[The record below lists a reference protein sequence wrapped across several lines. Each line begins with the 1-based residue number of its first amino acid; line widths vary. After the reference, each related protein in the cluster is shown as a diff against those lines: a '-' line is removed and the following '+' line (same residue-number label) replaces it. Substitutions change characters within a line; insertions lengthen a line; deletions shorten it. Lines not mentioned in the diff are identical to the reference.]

1 MNAGTW
7 RRSQDTDLNI
17 RLSKVYLVV
26 FAALTL
32 LLVEVHEQLHA
43 VGTRLLYGGWAEWV
57 FDNVL
62 PYRGCSPAR
71 LAVVDVVGPL
81 FSYAMLWLG
90 AVLAWRPGTRAQALG
105 FSLAFASL
113 PLGRL
118 LPQLVTAFVEG
129 STSDEYG
136 FLRRM
141 AGDALDRREA
151 GLLAFLVA
159 LALTL
164 PPLVALWKRLPA
176 DRRLSLF
183 VRFYSLPLVFV
194 IVWLAGMNAALAHG
208 VLSRDLL
215 QGWPA
220 LVAVHAVL
228 VTAVVW
234 LGRQQ
239 IGRLAGS
246 QSP

>member
-7 RRSQDTDLNI
+7 RRSQDTGLNI

-32 LLVEVHEQLHA
+32 LLVEAHEQLHA
-43 VGTRLLYGGWAEWV
+43 VGTRLLCGGWAERV

-62 PYRGCSPAR
+62 PYRGCSPVR
-71 LAVVDVVGPL
+71 LAVVDILGPL

-90 AVLAWRPGTRAQALG
+90 AILAWRPGARAQAVG
-105 FSLAFASL
+105 VGLAFASL

-136 FLRRM
+136 FLRRV

-151 GLLAFLVA
+151 GLLACLIA

-176 DRRLSLF
+176 DRRLSVF

-194 IVWLAGMNAALAHG
+194 IVWMAVMNAALAHG

-215 QGWPA
+215 PGWPA
-220 LVAVHAVL
+220 LVAVHAV
-228 VTAVVW
+228 VVAAVVGF
-234 LGRQQ
+234 GRHR
-239 IGRLAGS
+239 ISRLAVAS
-246 QSP
+246 SP